1 VNAASPSLPLEV
13 WTDWYRQ
20 PSVKVAFLLSLLV
33 HAAAITLL
41 PGMRV
46 PTPSEPVAMVVELA
60 PMAQPALSP
69 AVSEPKPV
77 PKPVLQPPA
86 PVLRPPPPV
95 PEKPPEPPPVIT
107 RVVPQPEAP
116 PELRV
121 APQPEARVE
130 PKTAPEPRVEATP
143 PPVPQPRLE
152 PPQARVEPQ
161 PPPKVEA
168 TAPQPPS
175 APDPALLKAYGS
187 VLAQAIGRRKNYP
200 RLARIRN
207 WQGTAELRLQ
217 IGTDG
222 ALKGLTVTHSSGF
235 PVLDEQ
241 AVTMV
246 KETIPLPEMPEALRG
261 REFAITVPVVF
272 RLE

>member
-1 VNAASPSLPLEV
+1 VNAVAPFSLAETS
-13 WTDWYRQ
+13 TDWYRQ
-20 PSVKVAFLLSLLV
+20 PSVKVAFLLSLLL

-46 PTPSEPVAMVVELA
+46 PISELAPMVVELA
-60 PMAQPALSP
+60 PKIQPALPP
-69 AVSEPKPV
+69 APVSEPKRV

-95 PEKPPEPPPVIT
+95 LEKPPEPAPVIT

-121 APQPEARVE
+121 APQPDARVE
-130 PKTAPEPRVEATP
+130 PKAAPEPRVEAPP
-143 PPVPQPRLE
+143 PPVPHARPE
-152 PPQARVEPQ
+152 PQAPA
-161 PPPKVEA
+161 KVEA
-168 TAPQPPS
+168 AAPPPPS
-175 APDPALLKAYGS
+175 APDPALLKAYGD

-217 IGTDG
+217 LGTDG
-222 ALKGLTVTHSSGF
+222 ALKGLTVARSSGF

-241 AVTMV
+241 ALTMV
-246 KETIPLPEMPEALRG
+246 KETVPLPEMPAALRG

>member
-1 VNAASPSLPLEV
+1 VNAVAPFSLAETS
-13 WTDWYRQ
+13 TDWYRQ
-20 PSVKVAFLLSLLV
+20 PSVKVAFLLSLLL

-46 PTPSEPVAMVVELA
+46 PTPSEPAPMVVELA
-60 PMAQPALSP
+60 PIVQPARP
-69 AVSEPKPV
+69 PPPVSEPKRV
-77 PKPVLQPPA
+77 PKPVVQPPA

-95 PEKPPEPPPVIT
+95 LEKPPEPAPVIT

-121 APQPEARVE
+121 APQPDARVE
-130 PKTAPEPRVEATP
+130 PKAAPEPRVEAPP
-143 PPVPQPRLE
+143 PPVPQARPE
-152 PPQARVEPQ
+152 PQAPA
-161 PPPKVEA
+161 KVEA
-168 TAPQPPS
+168 AAPPPPS
-175 APDPALLKAYGS
+175 APDPALLKAYGD

-217 IGTDG
+217 LGTDG
-222 ALKGLTVTHSSGF
+222 ALKGLTVARSSGF

-241 AVTMV
+241 ALTMV
-246 KETIPLPEMPEALRG
+246 KETVPLPEMPAALRG